1 MKALTD
7 INLDPTC
14 PSRPVA
20 KIVAFADIYILN
32 NVYLKIYSS
41 AKASHLLNWTAH
53 GKSPLTKHSSSSAHS
68 FGDEFSS
75 SVTALLKNHK
85 KRRKTPT

>member
-32 NVYLKIYSS
+32 NVYLEDLLICKSFSFVELDSS
-41 AKASHLLNWTAH
+41 WKEPPYKAQQ
-53 GKSPLTKHSSSSAHS
+53 
-68 FGDEFSS
+68 
-75 SVTALLKNHK
+75 
-85 KRRKTPT
+85 